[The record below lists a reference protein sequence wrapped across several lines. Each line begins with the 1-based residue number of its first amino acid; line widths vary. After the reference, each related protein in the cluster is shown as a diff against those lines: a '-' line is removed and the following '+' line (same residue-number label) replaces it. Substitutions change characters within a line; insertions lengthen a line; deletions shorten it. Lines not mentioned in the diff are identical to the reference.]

1 MVDRGAFFVH
11 VPITS
16 RYVPPCL
23 GSLGSQWWP
32 GRRACV
38 LDVDHNF
45 FLLGVL
51 DGTGICGCYDLLCHG
66 KCDLN
71 HNPLELCTRL

>member
-38 LDVDHNF
+38 LDVLRSQF
-45 FLLGVL
+45 VCLG
-51 DGTGICGCYDLLCHG
+51 GTGICGCYDLLCHG

-71 HNPLELCTRL
+71 YNPLELCTRL